1 MDICIWFR
9 RNNSFHNGFSIA
21 STVGENCW
29 DLRPTRSLL
38 KGVLVSKL
46 TWGRD
51 IGCFALFTSTLHQA
65 CLSTCS
71 TMSSPNPHC
80 FLALCCTDQFKSCC
94 LCFELVLCYGSRH
107 CQASLASHFTDI
119 TQAFS
124 ILHLLSIPL
133 IVISSGSFFVL
144 IDLIWWLFSNSL
156 TWFLINWFS
165 SLSVFLFHVWLKSIS
180 TKLFIFRNMSW

>member
-1 MDICIWFR
+1 M
-9 RNNSFHNGFSIA
+9 
-21 STVGENCW
+21 GENCW
-29 DLRPTRSLL
+29 DLHPARSLL

-46 TWGRD
+46 TWGRN

-65 CLSTCS
+65 CLSTCL

-80 FLALCCTDQFKSCC
+80 FLALCHTDQFKSCY

-107 CQASLASHFTDI
+107 CQASLASLFTNI

-133 IVISSGSFFVL
+133 IVISSVSFFVL
-144 IDLIWWLFSNSL
+144 IDLMWWLFSNSL
-156 TWFLINWFS
+156 TRFLINWFS
-165 SLSVFLFHVWLKSIS
+165 SLSVFLFHIWLKSFS
-180 TKLFIFRNMSW
+180 TKLVIFRNMFW